1 MAPKPKN
8 LWPSGLSPGRC
19 RLAGGHLVQPLLK
32 YRRLCYCQ
40 LMVNVQQ
47 FKRVAATIADQFRL
61 DLVVLFG
68 SQAGGITH
76 PGSDVDIGVMSDRR
90 LHPRELAEIGFQLT
104 QILKTPNIE
113 VADLKTLP
121 PLVLK
126 NLAEQ
131 SVLLYERE
139 PNLYDR
145 FKIYGLKRHMEAAPL
160 YQARAVELKRFLTR
174 V

>member
-1 MAPKPKN
+1 MID
-8 LWPSGLSPGRC
+8 
-19 RLAGGHLVQPLLK
+19 VQPL
-32 YRRLCYCQ
+32 RGIAGQ
-40 LMVNVQQ
+40 
-47 FKRVAATIADQFRL
+47 IADQFRL

-68 SQAGGITH
+68 SQAGGVTH
-76 PGSDVDIGVMSDRR
+76 PQSDTDIGVMSDHR
-90 LHPRELAEIGFQLT
+90 LRPKELAEIGFQLT
-104 QILKTPNIE
+104 QVLKLPDIE

-139 PNLYDR
+139 LNLYDR

-160 YQARAVELKRFLTR
+160 YQARSAELKKFLTR